1 MDFLNGKIKTL
12 YFKYLAAAFGS
23 ALITSI
29 YSIVDMA
36 MVGQY
41 HGPEGTAA
49 LAVVA
54 PIWNIIYSL
63 GLLMGIGGSVLFS
76 TIRGKGE
83 EHTRQSNEYFSVSI
97 IGSAILAALAWAG
110 IALFDEPLL
119 RFFGAEGGM
128 LTLAR
133 EYVRPI
139 KFVIPCFLFTQTLA
153 AYLRNDKN
161 PTLATAGV
169 LAGGIFKFPA
179 AGPPPEIASQV
190 PGDFC
195 DGFFNVLY

>member
-54 PIWNIIYSL
+54 PIWNTIYSL

-83 EHTRQSNEYFSVSI
+83 EHTRSQMNIF
-97 IGSAILAALAWAG
+97 
-110 IALFDEPLL
+110 
-119 RFFGAEGGM
+119 RFPSS
-128 LTLAR
+128 
-133 EYVRPI
+133 VRP
-139 KFVIPCFLFTQTLA
+139 FWRPWHG
-153 AYLRNDKN
+153 R
-161 PTLATAGV
+161 
-169 LAGGIFKFPA
+169 
-179 AGPPPEIASQV
+179 ASRCSTSR
-190 PGDFC
+190 FC
-195 DGFFNVLY
+195 GFSARKGAC